1 MPIKGVTDRPRL
13 PRLGKIRLGVK
24 VEQEGKASYP
34 RAVDYFVC
42 PPEVQEVFGT
52 EPKELSIAFPTDD
65 FNQCASHWYRA
76 YSARGLVC
84 RGDGA
89 DARRLVDMKATV
101 SGDGELPE
109 SLHPEHWKIATA
121 RSENTAYHQIECPPD
136 TCPQFA
142 SKACRPI
149 MNLQFMLP
157 TVPGLGIWQLDTS
170 SWNSIRNVLSG
181 LELVQALI
189 GRVSGIPLTL
199 ALVPLQVQPEG
210 MAKKTVHVL
219 RLTAPYRL
227 ADLYRRAAL
236 PRGEVFMLP
245 SPDLDA
251 PDDLV
256 PEEVTDAV
264 EVAAAVAATTEEDF
278 FQPDEPEQRKGA
290 WDAVLKIIASG
301 DPDFTRANVVKWLA
315 ANADVTLD
323 PELLDDRDPPA
334 PAELPTKA
342 LTALHDAM
350 GVGQMRLDEGGRP
363 AGYGG

>member
-13 PRLGKIRLGVK
+13 PRLGKIHLGVK

-34 RAVDYFVC
+34 RATDHFVC
-42 PPEVQEVFGT
+42 PPEVQEVFGAEPT
-52 EPKELSIAFPTDD
+52 ELAIAFPTDD
-65 FNQCASHWYRA
+65 VNQCASHWYRA

-84 RGDGA
+84 RGDGEEA
-89 DARRLVDMKATV
+89 TRLVDMKATV

-109 SLHPEHWKIATA
+109 SLHPKHWKIATA
-121 RSENTAYHQIECPPD
+121 RSESTAYHAIQCPPD

-149 MNLQFMLP
+149 MNIQFMLP
-157 TVPGLGIWQLDTS
+157 TVPGLGIWQIDTS

-181 LELVQALI
+181 LQLVQALI

-210 MAKKTVHVL
+210 QAKKTVRVL
-219 RLTAPYRL
+219 RLTAPYKL
-227 ADLYRRAAL
+227 SDLYRRAAL

-245 SPDLDA
+245 SPDLDT

-256 PEEVTDAV
+256 PEEITEAV
-264 EVAAAVAATTEEDF
+264 EAEGATATVDDF
-278 FQPDEPEQRKGA
+278 FQPDGPEQRKGA

-301 DPDFTRANVVKWLA
+301 DPDFTRGNVVKWLA
-315 ANADVTLD
+315 ANADVKLD

-334 PAELPTKA
+334 AAELPTKA

-350 GVGQMRLDEGGRP
+350 GVGQMRLDERP
-363 AGYGG
+363 AGYAG

>member
-13 PRLGKIRLGVK
+13 PRLGKIRLGIK
-24 VEQEGKASYP
+24 VEPEGKASYP

-42 PPEVQEVFGT
+42 PPEVREVFGD

-65 FNQCASHWYRA
+65 FDQCASHWYRA

-84 RGDGA
+84 RGDGE

-101 SGDGELPE
+101 DKDGALPE
-109 SLHPEHWKIATA
+109 SLHPEHWKVATA
-121 RSENTAYHQIECPPD
+121 RSEQTAYHSIQCPPD

-157 TVPGLGIWQLDTS
+157 TVPGLGIWQIDTS
-170 SWNSIRNVLSG
+170 SWHSIRNVLSG

-199 ALVPLQVQPEG
+199 ALVPQQVQPEG
-210 MAKKTVHVL
+210 QAKKTVHVL
-219 RLTAPYRL
+219 RLTARYKL
-227 ADLYRRAAL
+227 DDLYKKAAL

-245 SPDLDA
+245 SPDLDT

-264 EVAAAVAATTEEDF
+264 EVEAATATVEDF
-278 FQPDEPEQRKGA
+278 FQPDGPEQRKGA

-301 DPDFTRANVVKWLA
+301 EPNFTRDNVVKWLA
-315 ANADVTLD
+315 ANADVRLD

-334 PAELPTKA
+334 AAELPTKA

-350 GVGQMRLDEGGRP
+350 GQGQMKLGEEGRP
-363 AGYGG
+363 AGYAG